1 MLKHPRTTVE
11 IVHMTGASWLCP
23 TELDRSRVVDA
34 SDRVRMIRR
43 VGSIS
48 VGVALVASAP
58 WVGWW
63 WTLPLFALTALNFAN
78 VERRIYSSA
87 HPERV
92 SATGVL
98 ITLALLTVGA
108 AAYRGSANPFLPW
121 MILPAAMIAARFRP
135 QVVIAGVVLTVFC
148 VLIATVGAHTATALK
163 DPVPLFATLALLV
176 SVVTIVRA
184 LQTAELHHRSEA
196 ILDPLTGLLN
206 RNALAPRFVEL
217 SLQAR
222 LSNQPVCLVLCDV
235 DNFKAIN
242 DQHGHDRG
250 DAVLRDVA
258 YTLRKQLRSFEL
270 IYRLGGEE
278 FLVVLPGMD
287 HSGGMEIAGRLREA
301 VEQAQPTGIPVT
313 VSLGLSD
320 GCGEQVDYDVLFKAA
335 DEAMYA
341 AKRAG
346 RNRIS
351 VAGRLAPADAPG
363 APGAAVTDE
372 TDDTDGTDVS
382 SIVGVLA
389 APAAG
394 PVTAAG
400 TALSVGAPGSS

>member
-1 MLKHPRTTVE
+1 MLKHPRTAVE
-11 IVHMTGASWLCP
+11 IVHMQGASWLCP

-34 SDRVRMIRR
+34 SDRVRVIRR
-43 VGSIS
+43 VGSTS
-48 VGVALVASAP
+48 VGIALLASAP

-63 WTLPLFALTALNFAN
+63 TLPIFALCALNFAN
-78 VERRIYSSA
+78 VERRIYKSP

-92 SATGVL
+92 SATAIV
-98 ITLALLTVGA
+98 ITLLLLTIGIAV
-108 AAYRGSANPFLPW
+108 YRGSANPALPW
-121 MILPAAMIAARFRP
+121 TILPAAMIAARFRP
-135 QVVIAGVVLTVFC
+135 QVVVAGVVLTVIC
-148 VLIATVGAHTATALK
+148 VLIATVGLHTATALN
-163 DPVPLFATLALLV
+163 DPVPLFITLALLI

-222 LSNQPVCLVLCDV
+222 LANQPVCLVLCDV
-235 DNFKAIN
+235 DNFKEVN

-287 HSGGMEIAGRLREA
+287 HVGGLEIAQRLRAA

-313 VSLGLSD
+313 ISLGLSD
-320 GCGEQVDYDVLFKAA
+320 RCGEQVDYDVLFKAA
-335 DEAMYA
+335 DEALYD

-346 RNRIS
+346 RNRVAVAPS
-351 VAGRLAPADAPG
+351 PPGTASSVDVAG
-363 APGAAVTDE
+363 
-372 TDDTDGTDVS
+372 
-382 SIVGVLA
+382 
-389 APAAG
+389 
-394 PVTAAG
+394 AG
-400 TALSVGAPGSS
+400 TGVSPTPITGALVSPAVGSPSMLGQTIA